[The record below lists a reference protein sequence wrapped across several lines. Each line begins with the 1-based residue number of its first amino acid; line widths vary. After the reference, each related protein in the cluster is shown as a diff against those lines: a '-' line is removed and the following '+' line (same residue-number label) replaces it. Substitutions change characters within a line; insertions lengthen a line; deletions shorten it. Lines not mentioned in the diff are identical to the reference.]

1 LKSLYK
7 FKKFIFVTQK
17 YSIALAR
24 NGDGNKS
31 SAVMC
36 GHHVFILP
44 NKSIVSFSNWVY
56 SETSIYILSVFTE
69 RPYDQC

>member
-24 NGDGNKS
+24 NGGGKKN

-36 GHHVFILP
+36 GHHVFILL
-44 NKSIVSFSNWVY
+44 NKSIVSCNKWVY
-56 SETSIYILSVFTE
+56 SETSIYIL
-69 RPYDQC
+69 